1 MKNEVDFPIFFEQV
15 GLFSPCVNIN
25 SVSWMV
31 KNKAKCDAI
40 KQSSHMP
47 GFHHS
52 YDRYRTQGCLNI
64 CSRPKILFM

>member
-15 GLFSPCVNIN
+15 GLFSPFGHIN

-31 KNKAKCDAI
+31 KNEAKCDAI

-52 YDRYRTQGCLNI
+52 
-64 CSRPKILFM
+64 

>member
-47 GFHHS
+47 DFHHNNVP
-52 YDRYRTQGCLNI
+52 GCLDI